1 MPSPMGA
8 KYGAGTGAEPL
19 AARQILRSIETGPG
33 AAITPF
39 PGSIIRR
46 GVVMRTAFWLAGA
59 AALVLANPAFAGDT
73 IKIGFVST
81 FSGPTAVIGNDM
93 RNSFELALDHLGR
106 KMDGKPVE
114 VIYEDDGQK
123 PDVGKQKTE
132 KLVQSDKVDFIVG
145 YIWSNVLL
153 ASLKTAVDS
162 QTFLISANAGPSQ
175 LAGELCSPYV
185 FSTSWQNDQTPQA
198 MGLYMNQKGVKS
210 VFLIGPNYAAG
221 KDMLAGL
228 KNTFKGEIKGEEY
241 TVWPSQLDFS
251 AELSKARA
259 SGAESIF
266 VFYPGAAGVQFLN
279 QYTQAGL
286 KSTMPLYTAFTVD
299 ELSLPLQKE
308 NALGVPRRAA
318 VGERPAQRA
327 EQALRCRLPQEVP
340 QSASDLLRRPDLRR
354 RPAHQQRRRR
364 GEGRHQQEGRD
375 EGRDGEGQLQVAAR
389 CVQVRQQPHP
399 GAELLSPG
407 RGQGRRWPARAEDG
421 RHHRRERPGSLPSE
435 VRDEVSWLGELS
447 PLPLPVVT
455 GRGAG

>member
-1 MPSPMGA
+1 
-8 KYGAGTGAEPL
+8 
-19 AARQILRSIETGPG
+19 
-33 AAITPF
+33 
-39 PGSIIRR
+39 
-46 GVVMRTAFWLAGA
+46 MRTAFWLAGA

-185 FSTSWQNDQTPQA
+185 FSTSWQNDQTPA
-198 MGLYMNQKGVKS
+198 AVGLYMNANGVKS

-221 KDMLAGL
+221 KDMLAGV
-228 KNTFKGEIKGEEY
+228 KSTFKGEIKGEEY

-279 QYTQAGL
+279 QYAQAGL

-308 NALGVPRRAA
+308 NALGVPGAQEWVNDLPNEQNKRFVADYRKKYPGLRPTYYGAQAYDAA
-318 VGERPAQRA
+318 QLINSAVVAVKGDTSKKDAMKA
-327 EQALRCRLPQEVP
+327 EMEKANFKSLRGAFKYGKNHIPIQNFY
-340 QSASDLLRRPDLRR
+340 
-354 RPAHQQRRRR
+354 
-364 GEGRHQQEGRD
+364 
-375 EGRDGEGQLQVAAR
+375 LQDV
-389 CVQVRQQPHP
+389 VK
-399 GAELLSPG
+399 GAG
-407 RGQGRRWPARAEDG
+407 
-421 RHHRRERPGSLPSE
+421 
-435 VRDEVSWLGELS
+435 GELS
-447 PLPLPVVT
+447 LKTVATIVT
-455 GRGAG
+455 DDQDRFHDKCPMK